1 MYTLIY
7 IRHFPTYHGEFAL
20 KNIDEISHLSTTMG
34 DLLWQQITQ
43 FVDFMSNAHAEL
55 KSPEKLVY
63 VIGIINQLKVKFPV
77 WKSHNYRH

>member
-1 MYTLIY
+1 
-7 IRHFPTYHGEFAL
+7 
-20 KNIDEISHLSTTMG
+20 MG

-77 WKSHNYRH
+77 WKSPQLPPLMIPKKLSTN